1 MMKYKS
7 GIILRQNQATYLDII
22 FLIETIKVI
31 RSHYSTAERTQNLKS
46 GILSYNFDF
55 AIFYLCDIILTLQY
69 STYVTSD
76 KAFCHF

>member
-1 MMKYKS
+1 MRYKS
-7 GIILRQNQATYLDII
+7 GTMLRQNQTTYLDVI

-46 GILSYNFDF
+46 GILSYTFDF
-55 AIFYLCDIILTLQY
+55 AI

>member
-55 AIFYLCDIILTLQY
+55 AIFYLCDIRQSILPLLI
-69 STYVTSD
+69 SCKCVSV
-76 KAFCHF
+76 